1 MAMNAPMQCIAV
13 NRHTPPLNSLLP
25 PLLGQLSARPAL
37 WSAAETRSESAR
49 NGQKRPKI
57 AIRGYRGPFIV
68 VRDCSTTS
76 SEATISLPASGL
88 QQKRANISNICNISA
103 IFDRSPG
110 SPRVLS
116 VYPAPLLSCPLPSS
130 PVLLSSPPTSLL
142 LAACLLSAS
151 PVLEAHLEV
160 GDKLLELDV
169 VEILKALL
177 RGQAKAVKRSETAGA
192 ASPERSSEGRF

>member
-1 MAMNAPMQCIAV
+1 METARQRPEMAMNAPMQCIAV

-88 QQKRANISNICNISA
+88 QQKQ
-103 IFDRSPG
+103 FSPCALCLPC
-110 SPRVLS
+110 SP
-116 VYPAPLLSCPLPSS
+116 PLLSSALLSCLA
-130 PVLLSSPPTSLL
+130 LLSSD
-142 LAACLLSAS
+142 LSAPRCLPS
-151 PVLEAHLEV
+151 
-160 GDKLLELDV
+160 
-169 VEILKALL
+169 L
-177 RGQAKAVKRSETAGA
+177 RLSCPRSTPRGW
-192 ASPERSSEGRF
+192 

>member
-1 MAMNAPMQCIAV
+1 METARQQPEMAMNAPMQCIAV

-88 QQKRANISNICNISA
+88 QQKRANICS
-103 IFDRSPG
+103 
-110 SPRVLS
+110 LS
-116 VYPAPLLSCPLPSS
+116 TLLPSS
-130 PVLLSSPPTSLL
+130 PVLCPPLLSCSPLLRPLCSSLPAFSPPLLSSKHTSRL
-142 LAACLLSAS
+142 
-151 PVLEAHLEV
+151 V
-160 GDKLLELDV
+160 
-169 VEILKALL
+169 INF
-177 RGQAKAVKRSETAGA
+177 
-192 ASPERSSEGRF
+192 SSSMS